1 MKSRFLLVI
10 ASLFAL
16 GVNANIPPLSTQEV
30 HTKEETNT
38 LAQPK
43 ESDPINVKL
52 IYDKPIEG
60 YIVTADWQ
68 PFEAKDCETGYITI
82 NFHNITS
89 GKEFQYIN
97 REKFSS
103 YHTDLIT
110 TSEDFNGY
118 KDGDVYH
125 IQYVTKPSYFEQSP
139 IDYYFPFQFF
149 DIDFDGVKELL
160 INQYYQGQSGN
171 YYDIFEITDTGLQEK
186 SYPPFDNVDNM
197 TEFDIQNKIITHYTH
212 SGIHYSYALYY
223 QKISTLTKQALIIP
237 EDFDEWLKRE
247 LADFATDAPS
257 DFHITKAEISWGD
270 NNYLLMVKN
279 DKWEIVKHTKSSR

>member
-16 GVNANIPPLSTQEV
+16 GVNANIPPLSAQEV

-38 LAQPK
+38 LKQPK

-60 YIVTADWQ
+60 YMVTADWQ

-110 TSEDFNGY
+110 ASEDFNGY

-139 IDYYFPFQFF
+139 IDYYLPFQFF

-160 INQYYQGQSGN
+160 INQYYQGQQGN
-171 YYDIFEITDTGLQEK
+171 YYDVFEITDTGLQEK

-197 TEFDIQNKIITHYTH
+197 MEFDIQNKIITNYTH
-212 SGIHYSYALYY
+212 SGIHYSHALYY

-247 LADFATDAPS
+247 LADFAIGTPS
-257 DFHITKAEISWGD
+257 DFHITKAEISWSD
-270 NNYLLMVKN
+270 NNYLLIVKN
-279 DKWEIVKHTKSSR
+279 DKWEMVKHTKSSR